1 MRGSQAQGICDF
13 CANQDIVDAIAE
25 DVSNGRLYKRSVRV
39 GLLYYLIYLRCSDN
53 LQLDDPGFI
62 AHSGFTSGNRGDPRG
77 FGWAHN
83 LRYARHHKD
92 CAFVESLGHRESSLA
107 AFFWNLACGSLPD
120 EVTGAYTSYL
130 EENALTRMALG
141 PVDFEPRG
149 EYTLHLPSDDPLV
162 PPNIH
167 FNAVP

>member
-1 MRGSQAQGICDF
+1 MYDTWKKWCGGHKLKDKREGYFPIHRMSSDKLAYTAEADESVLFYDPDGNLVAFVICDF

-25 DVSNGRLYKRSVRV
+25 DVSNGHLYKRSVRV

-77 FGWAHN
+77 FGRTHN

-92 CAFVESLGHRESSLA
+92 YAFVESLGHRESSLA
-107 AFFWNLACGSLPD
+107 AFFL
-120 EVTGAYTSYL
+120 
-130 EENALTRMALG
+130 
-141 PVDFEPRG
+141 EPR
-149 EYTLHLPSDDPLV
+149 LWF
-162 PPNIH
+162 PP
-167 FNAVP
+167 